1 MRLLPLW
8 SLKLLIESNLVRLL
22 VLVVPDPTVSLLL
35 LLLLLQSLEHIGDLR
50 FSLHEVFQG
59 W

>member
-8 SLKLLIESNLVRLL
+8 SLKLLIGSNLVRLL
-22 VLVVPDPTVSLLL
+22 VLLIPDPTVSILL

-59 W
+59 

>member
-35 LLLLLQSLEHIGDLR
+35 LLLLYSPLSILVI
-50 FSLHEVFQG
+50 
-59 W
+59 